1 VREIIEKHNGKIWV
15 ESEYGKGSDFKFSLP
30 FASSNILYVE
40 DSKTDRL
47 LYSKIIKNIAE
58 EYEVITAKNGVE
70 AFEKIQSNAP
80 ALLITDH
87 LMPEMNGYELV
98 KKIKDSNTSDKPPV
112 IVLSADVDR
121 SITEDYY
128 ALGIEYV
135 FSKPVNLISFK
146 MAVEK
151 SLQKALKIK

>member
-1 VREIIEKHNGKIWV
+1 M
-15 ESEYGKGSDFKFSLP
+15 
-30 FASSNILYVE
+30 YVE

-58 EYEVITAKNGVE
+58 EYNVIVASNGDDG
-70 AFEKIQSNAP
+70 FEKLKSEQP

-87 LMPEMNGYELV
+87 IMPGMTGYELV
-98 KKIKDSNTSDKPPV
+98 KKVMSSNIPNKPPV

-128 ALGIEYV
+128 YLGIEYV
-135 FSKPVNLISFK
+135 FRKPVNLISFK
-146 MAVEK
+146 LAVEK
-151 SLQKALKIK
+151 SLKKGLKIK